1 MLIKKTSIR
10 NVTIYLVTAIM
21 FLAFSIGRTSIAG
34 VSTKFIIHP
43 AHAQHSYPQAFKLV
57 NDQGSSLKIFHE
69 LFCEEE
75 CDERIEDEPRSYVS
89 DVLISITKLITLTPS
104 KEVVYYS
111 DACNYT
117 APVGLYTLFCSW
129 KFNLV

>member
-21 FLAFSIGRTSIAG
+21 FLAFSMGRTTIAS
-34 VSTKFIIHP
+34 VSAKKVSLSYHKLQSQHTNDKF
-43 AHAQHSYPQAFKLV
+43 V
-57 NDQGSSLKIFHE
+57 NDTGDSLELFHE
-69 LFCEEE
+69 LFCEERL
-75 CDERIEDEPRSYVS
+75 DEETEDEQSSYPS
-89 DVLISITKLITLTPS
+89 EVLIAITKLITDTPS

-111 DACNYT
+111 DELNYN

-129 KFNLV
+129 II